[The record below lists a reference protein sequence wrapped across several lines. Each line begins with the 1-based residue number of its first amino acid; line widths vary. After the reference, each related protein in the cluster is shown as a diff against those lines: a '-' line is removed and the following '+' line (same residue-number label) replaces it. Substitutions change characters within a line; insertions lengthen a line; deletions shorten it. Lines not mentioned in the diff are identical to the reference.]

1 MDTALQTHEMER
13 NNAIREAVTK
23 NIEEKCAEMEEEHL
37 LEKSRMK
44 QAMTDNFDAKI
55 KHIQERHQIE
65 IKEKIAIAVK
75 SAVEATE
82 ESLNRSH
89 NSKMKEI
96 VDELTSSF
104 QSKERQIIRD
114 ERAKYDQDI
123 NMAVNNAIEKIVI
136 EKEALKLEIKN
147 LKKQINSLEEQFESQ
162 ELILGWGKAFE
173 VIVEKDN
180 GNKSNSSD
188 DENKQKNNV
197 TRKQTAAG
205 YTRLLTSW
213 RQKVFELLIHG
224 NNSNNFNGSRLK
236 NNDNSS
242 GRNSSSSSS
251 NGDILQK
258 TQQREEQQMIP
269 ILEAKLQHA
278 RLELNKLQE
287 QENNKIRMEE
297 QIKYLSKSLEDVQIN
312 MEKKEKELESF
323 RTEIIKYK
331 TMENEHT
338 MLKDLSVKNE
348 IEYKKMIANYDD
360 LFNKTKIAEKLLFNK
375 DNQINKLNHD
385 ISKLNVSLAEYKTV
399 SSDIGKMQTIINE
412 KGREIVLLQDEIVK
426 LKQLRKE
433 DIQIQE
439 ASKAEYTVNKL
450 YSGKLVNE
458 LDETKEEINALKVLK
473 EEHIHLIENLRTESD
488 ISKKKAEKFKALIY
502 DARKECAYLIAHV
515 LEPIIET
522 FAEKCRQYTSTD
534 DVIRGVYTELTD
546 EQIIQL
552 KKIDEDNVELSTNR
566 T

>member
-75 SAVEATE
+75 TAVEATE

-147 LKKQINSLEEQFESQ
+147 LKKQINSLEEQFASQ

-242 GRNSSSSSS
+242 GRNSSSSS

-297 QIKYLSKSLEDVQIN
+297 QIKYLTKSLEAI
-312 MEKKEKELESF
+312 
-323 RTEIIKYK
+323 
-331 TMENEHT
+331 
-338 MLKDLSVKNE
+338 
-348 IEYKKMIANYDD
+348 
-360 LFNKTKIAEKLLFNK
+360 
-375 DNQINKLNHD
+375 
-385 ISKLNVSLAEYKTV
+385 
-399 SSDIGKMQTIINE
+399 
-412 KGREIVLLQDEIVK
+412 
-426 LKQLRKE
+426 
-433 DIQIQE
+433 
-439 ASKAEYTVNKL
+439 
-450 YSGKLVNE
+450 
-458 LDETKEEINALKVLK
+458 
-473 EEHIHLIENLRTESD
+473 
-488 ISKKKAEKFKALIY
+488 
-502 DARKECAYLIAHV
+502 
-515 LEPIIET
+515 
-522 FAEKCRQYTSTD
+522 
-534 DVIRGVYTELTD
+534 
-546 EQIIQL
+546 
-552 KKIDEDNVELSTNR
+552 
-566 T
+566 